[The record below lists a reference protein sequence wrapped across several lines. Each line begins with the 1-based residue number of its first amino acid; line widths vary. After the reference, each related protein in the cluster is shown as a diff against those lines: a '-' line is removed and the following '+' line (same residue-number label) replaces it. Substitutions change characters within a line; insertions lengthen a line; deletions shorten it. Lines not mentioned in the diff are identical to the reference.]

1 MAEIAEFNEAIP
13 GAAWRAHQEER
24 AFFYRTNLI
33 NPNCLIHDEMI
44 FDLGGVEVKIL
55 LTPGHARTNLSVWV
69 AQDRVLYTGDC
80 VVREYLPNLDAGSAD
95 DWKS

>member
-1 MAEIAEFNEAIP
+1 LAEIAEFNEAIP
-13 GAAWRAHQEER
+13 CAAWLAHQEER

-44 FDLGGVEVKIL
+44 FDLGGVEVKTL